1 MPVPAPPLLFID
13 LAALQVLVGKLHPL
27 VVHFPIALL
36 TLAGLLE
43 LRGWIAGRPA
53 GGEARACLWIGALGA
68 VASAISGWI
77 FAAGHDGGDTLF
89 WHRWGGIAVSVLA
102 LGALLLSRRE
112 RPAAA
117 FRPIVL
123 LLAPAVGLVGHLG
136 GELSWGEGYLRDA
149 IVAVFETRTPEPA
162 PAPEG
167 MTEEELHFVE
177 VVWPILRDSCVEC
190 HGEMKQKGD
199 LRLDRREDA
208 LAAPSIVAGDAEASD
223 LVFLLESD
231 FEKER
236 MPPPEE
242 GPPLPAEEIAAIR
255 RWIDAGAPWP
265 AGELPA
271 APR

>member
-1 MPVPAPPLLFID
+1 
-13 LAALQVLVGKLHPL
+13 
-27 VVHFPIALL
+27 
-36 TLAGLLE
+36 
-43 LRGWIAGRPA
+43 
-53 GGEARACLWIGALGA
+53 
-68 VASAISGWI
+68 
-77 FAAGHDGGDTLF
+77 
-89 WHRWGGIAVSVLA
+89 
-102 LGALLLSRRE
+102 
-112 RPAAA
+112 
-117 FRPIVL
+117 
-123 LLAPAVGLVGHLG
+123 
-136 GELSWGEGYLRDA
+136 
-149 IVAVFETRTPEPA
+149 
-162 PAPEG
+162 

-231 FEKER
+231 FEEER